1 MNSGGLED
9 IKRMVFPGTFD
20 PFTSGHLDVVER
32 ALPLCDQLY
41 VAVFDNA
48 NKRPAADRASRLAW
62 IRKALLAYPAVQV
75 LSFDGLL
82 VDFCH
87 RNGVTAIVR
96 GLRSAAQFEEEQT
109 MAEINRR
116 IGGGIETV
124 FLPSLPDKRH
134 LSSSAV
140 RELLRLGGDIT
151 GMVPTVIEPD
161 LVEHYG
167 KRATE

>member
-1 MNSGGLED
+1 MSSGELKD
-9 IKRMVFPGTFD
+9 IKRMVFPGSFD

-48 NKRPAADRASRLAW
+48 NKKPAADRASRLAW
-62 IRKALLAYPAVQV
+62 IRKALLSYPSVQV

-82 VDFCH
+82 VDFCLQK
-87 RNGVTAIVR
+87 GVTAIVR
-96 GLRSAAQFEEEQT
+96 GLKNAAQFEEEQA

-116 IGGGIETV
+116 IGRGIETV
-124 FLPSLPDKRH
+124 FLPALPDKRH

-140 RELLRLGGDIT
+140 RELLRLGADIA
-151 GMVPTVIEPD
+151 GMVPSVIESD

-167 KRATE
+167 KRARG